1 MMKPLTSVTFF
12 TDGGAR
18 GNPGPAASGAYSPE
32 LGEFK
37 RYLGVATNNQA
48 EYTAIIIALEQA
60 AAYQANHPEL
70 QTVKLFMDS
79 ELAVK
84 QLRREYKVKNA
95 ELQKLFVRV
104 WNLTTKFK
112 QVTFT
117 HVRREYNKEADRLV
131 NEAIDE
137 HLSLTLSSS

>member
-1 MMKPLTSVTFF
+1 MTQVYSTITFF

-37 RYLGVATNNQA
+37 RYLGTATNNQA
-48 EYTAIIIALEQA
+48 EYTAIILALEA
-60 AAYQANHPEL
+60 AVAYQQQHPEL
-70 QTVKLFMDS
+70 QEINFFMDS

-84 QLRREYKVKNA
+84 QLKREYKVKNP
-95 ELQKLFVRV
+95 ELQKLFVQV

-112 QVTFT
+112 RVTFT
-117 HVRREYNKEADRLV
+117 HVRREFNKEADRLV
-131 NEAIDE
+131 NEAIDAA
-137 HLSLTLSSS
+137 LK

>member
-1 MMKPLTSVTFF
+1 MKSVTFY

-18 GNPGPAASGAYSPE
+18 GNPGPAGSGAYSPE

-48 EYTAIIIALEQA
+48 EYTAIIMALEQA
-60 AAYQANHPEL
+60 VSYQANHPQL
-70 QTVKLFMDS
+70 QEVHCFMDS

-84 QLRREYKVKNA
+84 QLRREYKVKNL
-95 ELQKLFVRV
+95 ELQKLFVKV

-112 QVTFT
+112 KVTFT
-117 HVRREYNKEADRLV
+117 HVRREQNQAADRLV
-131 NEAIDE
+131 NEAIDAGIA
-137 HLSLTLSSS
+137 LNP

>member
-1 MMKPLTSVTFF
+1 MTTNFTRVTFH

-37 RYLGVATNNQA
+37 KFLGHATNNVA
-48 EYTAIIIALEQA
+48 EYTAIIMALEA
-60 AAYQANHPEL
+60 AVAYQVEHPEL
-70 QTVKLFMDS
+70 QTVAMFMDS

-84 QLRREYKVKNA
+84 QLKREYKVKHP
-95 ELQKLFVRV
+95 ELQKLFLKV

-112 QVTFT
+112 SVTFT
-117 HVRREYNKEADRLV
+117 HVRREFNKEADRLV

-137 HLSLTLSSS
+137 AIK